1 MTKDSKTLT
10 HAELLKLECDILVPA
25 ALEGDIRADNAASV
39 KARIIVEGA
48 NGPTTA
54 ESEDEVNSRLQDIM
68 DNAFHEVLEVSQ
80 REKVNMRDA
89 AYMVAID
96 RLARAITIR
105 GTFP

>member
-1 MTKDSKTLT
+1 
-10 HAELLKLECDILVPA
+10 
-25 ALEGDIRADNAASV
+25 
-39 KARIIVEGA
+39 
-48 NGPTTA
+48 
-54 ESEDEVNSRLQDIM
+54 M
-68 DNAFHEVLEVSQ
+68 DNAFQEVLEVSQ